1 MEFKRRLQ
9 LAAMRSA
16 MKLHISFILILFLSF
31 IKAHSQ
37 DTFRSG
43 CLEVFEVDNSLFR
56 KDKFWR
62 GADGAA
68 SIDLENGK
76 VLWLFSDTFIDP
88 KGTGK
93 RSNSKMINN
102 SIAIQEGYDLEKS
115 NMTFYYKG
123 SQKKPKSFFELPG
136 KTWFWTGHGT
146 YVRNKLII
154 FLFEEQSTKKD
165 IGFEAIGWYVVIID
179 NPFDNPSNW
188 KMEYIKGPETFGV
201 IVGSSAVL
209 KDSSHIYAYGVKEP
223 ATHEV
228 YLLRFEINKLIN
240 RNINE
245 IEWWVNGNWV
255 SRLDNE
261 PIPSS
266 LFIGQTE
273 FSVHYQQDIDKYIQI
288 QTYGIGHANLGLRI
302 ADQPEGPW
310 SEPLI
315 FYHPLINDEK
325 DFVYSANAHPELTAD
340 GILITYNINN
350 GDFGK
355 LIDNENIYFP
365 KCVRI
370 KYRKLRK

>member
-1 MEFKRRLQ
+1 M
-9 LAAMRSA
+9 LAAMVKT
-16 MKLHISFILILFLSF
+16 MKTLFTLLMFLS
-31 IKAHSQ
+31 ICVPEVNSQ
-37 DTFRSG
+37 NT
-43 CLEVFEVDNSLFR
+43 LESEELKVIEIDNSIFT

-68 SIDLENGK
+68 SVDLGNGRI
-76 VLWLFSDTFIDP
+76 LWLFSDTFIDSE
-88 KGTGK
+88 GTGR
-93 RSNSKMINN
+93 RSNASMINN
-102 SIAIQEGYDLEKS
+102 SIAIQEGFELEKA
-115 NMTFYYKG
+115 TLAFYYKG
-123 SQKKPKSFFELPG
+123 SGKEPKAFFELPG
-136 KTWFWTGHGT
+136 DNWFWTGHGIM
-146 YVRNKLII
+146 VKNKLIVFI
-154 FLFEEQSTKKD
+154 FEEKSTKRD

-209 KDSSHIYAYGVKEP
+209 KDDSYIYAYGVKEP

-240 RNINE
+240 RNITE
-245 IEWWVNGNWV
+245 IEWWVNSNWV
-255 SRLDNE
+255 TRLDNE

-288 QTYGIGHANLGLRI
+288 QTFGWGHASIGYRL
-302 ADQPEGPW
+302 ADKPEGPW
-310 SEPLI
+310 TDPVI
-315 FYHPLINDEK
+315 FYHPLLNDEK
-325 DFVYSANAHPELTAD
+325 DFVYSANAHPELTTD

-350 GDFGK
+350 GDFRK

-365 KCVRI
+365 KFIRI
-370 KYRKLRK
+370 KY